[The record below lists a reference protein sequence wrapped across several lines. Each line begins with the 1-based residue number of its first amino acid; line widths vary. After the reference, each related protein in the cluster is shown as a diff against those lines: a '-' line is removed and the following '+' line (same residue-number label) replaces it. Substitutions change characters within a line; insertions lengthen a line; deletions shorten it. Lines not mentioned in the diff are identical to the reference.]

1 MVSLLFYLIFFIY
14 KIYFLNSFREEEGT
28 IIPKLTFDSDNISKM
43 KNEDK
48 LKEIKDEVLLLNN
61 KINELQTIIK
71 NLESEVYNLYN

>member
-28 IIPKLTFDSDNISKM
+28 IIPKLTIDLDNISKM

>member
-1 MVSLLFYLIFFIY
+1 M
-14 KIYFLNSFREEEGT
+14 K
-28 IIPKLTFDSDNISKM
+28 IIPKLTNDSDNISKM

>member
-1 MVSLLFYLIFFIY
+1 
-14 KIYFLNSFREEEGT
+14 
-28 IIPKLTFDSDNISKM
+28 M

-61 KINELQTIIK
+61 KIDELQTIIK

>member
-1 MVSLLFYLIFFIY
+1 
-14 KIYFLNSFREEEGT
+14 
-28 IIPKLTFDSDNISKM
+28 M

-71 NLESEVYNLYN
+71 NVESEVYNLYN

>member
-1 MVSLLFYLIFFIY
+1 
-14 KIYFLNSFREEEGT
+14 
-28 IIPKLTFDSDNISKM
+28 M